1 MDEEGKYS
9 QSSRSSVRKHL
20 MSLGQQLERLSIPAL
35 YEQFVS
41 TQVCQIGKPFVHYED
56 GVAGYGACMLVES
69 PIRRHC
75 A

>member
-1 MDEEGKYS
+1 
-9 QSSRSSVRKHL
+9 
-20 MSLGQQLERLSIPAL
+20 MSLGQQLERLGIPAL

-41 TQVCQIGKPFVHYED
+41 TQVCRIGKPFLHYED
-56 GVAGYGACMLVES
+56 GVEGCGACMLVES